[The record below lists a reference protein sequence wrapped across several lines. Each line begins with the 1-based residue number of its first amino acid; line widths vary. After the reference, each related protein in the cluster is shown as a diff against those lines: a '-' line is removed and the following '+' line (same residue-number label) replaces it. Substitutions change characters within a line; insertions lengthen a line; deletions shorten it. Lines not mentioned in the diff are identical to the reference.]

1 MFEIDTRSPKL
12 PYVVPKINVTTVEMA
27 LTINSVKPVLSLT
40 GSLILGMS
48 IFLFSIS
55 FFIVDYKK
63 NGQIKQR
70 ENKICQTTP
79 SFDPKRRFLRI
90 STEDEGVC

>member
-48 IFLFSIS
+48 TFLFSIS

-70 ENKICQTTP
+70 KQNLSNNT
-79 SFDPKRRFLRI
+79 LL
-90 STEDEGVC
+90 